1 MKMHLKW
8 TCAALLLALSAGCS
22 TELPSMAHEYQPQQ
36 PIASA
41 AGDELPMGAGDALGT
56 SLFAG
61 DFVGG
66 PAQSG
71 LADIHD

>member
-1 MKMHLKW
+1 MKMHFKW

-22 TELPSMAHEYQPQQ
+22 TELPSMAHEFQAQQ

-66 PAQSG
+66 PAQTG

>member
-1 MKMHLKW
+1 MKMHFKW

-22 TELPSMAHEYQPQQ
+22 TELPSMTQEYQPQQ

-41 AGDELPMGAGDALGT
+41 AGDELPMGAGDVLGT

-61 DFVGG
+61 DFTGA
-66 PAQSG
+66 PTQSG